1 MSVYYMYMYI
11 SLKTQQNNRA
21 PFSFFCFFQTMF
33 LPTNVHMHKLNWC
46 SHNNHFWFFFYKIN
60 IGGKTI
66 AYLANPDIGNL
77 VKIHRTYL
85 IPGGDFFVEEFWM
98 IQNVLKLP
106 ITKLAVTVMDI
117 VKLNS
122 WYISL
127 SKYALA
133 KTRSQ
138 SNDIKKNSMDIRATR
153 HRHLKSKMS
162 SMFPS
167 FCCFSSDSS
176 NWTRSISSILCSLL
190 QFQEQNLRSVA
201 NYVLNWTVLHTIK
214 QVYAVTT
221 CIFLLTNYV
230 RFIKAQQFLID
241 IRDSWS
247 TAHQVKL
254 KL

>member
-1 MSVYYMYMYI
+1 M
-11 SLKTQQNNRA
+11 
-21 PFSFFCFFQTMF
+21 
-33 LPTNVHMHKLNWC
+33 
-46 SHNNHFWFFFYKIN
+46 
-60 IGGKTI
+60 TI

-138 SNDIKKNSMDIRATR
+138 SNDIKKNSMEIRATR
-153 HRHLKSKMS
+153 HRHLKSKVS
-162 SMFPS
+162 SIFPS
-167 FCCFSSDSS
+167 SCCFSSDSS
-176 NWTRSISSILCSLL
+176 NWTRSISSILCSPIR
-190 QFQEQNLRSVA
+190 FQKLRSVA
-201 NYVLNWTVLHTIK
+201 NNVLNWTVLHTIK